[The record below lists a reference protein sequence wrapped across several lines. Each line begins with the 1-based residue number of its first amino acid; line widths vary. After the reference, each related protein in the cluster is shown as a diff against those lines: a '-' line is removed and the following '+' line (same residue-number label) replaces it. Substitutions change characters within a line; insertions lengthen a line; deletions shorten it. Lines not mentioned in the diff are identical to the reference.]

1 MDRKDMYWYYILPIK
16 FIGNVTEIIKSE
28 GIDDFQKSY
37 SEIVLERENSDFCIR
52 LSRDWF
58 LHIEVKWLEQ
68 ELDEMDRLDDQMKW
82 DGYFAITKKHI
93 HYLNAL
99 NLLIASEYKN
109 AIQDNDKL
117 IRLVGEFD
125 IQKLDNTNVVR
136 YVYDNRGV
144 HMDTKMNTYTKYIQE
159 NRYWLHHKNG
169 LPLEF
174 QMSHYGSLYI
184 PFFKNAF
191 DKFLSIT
198 EYSRIKLMSHMVDCI
213 TEYKEW
219 NFAQSFILAWFFI
232 ESYIWDNIWKGHIE
246 SLQWEEVWSWRV
258 SSERKKFLIWH
269 DQFSISWVLEICEL
283 LGLISI
289 EEYKILSKFRKKRNK
304 LVHWFVGNLENLT
317 QEDMCEI
324 LYYALSKVGTIVNNT
339 LRFSPRVHCL
349 NHSSSCIPK
358 RHYTGPSI
366 SH

>member
-1 MDRKDMYWYYILPIK
+1 MYWYYILPIK
-16 FIGNVTEIIKSE
+16 FIGNVTEIIKSGE
-28 GIDDFQKSY
+28 IGNLQKSY

-68 ELDEMDRLDDQMKW
+68 ELDEMDKLDDQMKW
-82 DGYFAITKKHI
+82 DGYFAITKKYI

-109 AIQDNDKL
+109 TIQDNDKL

-125 IQKLDNTNVVR
+125 IQKLDNTNTVR
-136 YVYDNRGV
+136 YVYDHSGN
-144 HMDTKMNTYTKYIQE
+144 HMDAKMNTYTKYIYE
-159 NRYWLHHKNG
+159 NRYWLHRKKG

-174 QMSHYGSLYI
+174 QFSHYGSLYI
-184 PFFKNAF
+184 PFFENAF
-191 DKFLSIT
+191 DKFILIT
-198 EYSRIKLMSHMVDCI
+198 DYSQIKLMSHMVDCI

-232 ESYIWDNIWKGHIE
+232 ESYIWDSIWKSHIE

-258 SSERKKFLIWH
+258 NSERKKFLIWH

-283 LGLISI
+283 LGLIST
-289 EEYKILSKFRKKRNK
+289 EEYKTLSKFRKKRNK
-304 LVHWFVGNLENLT
+304 LVHWFVSDEEGLN
-317 QEDMCEI
+317 QEDVYSI
-324 LYYALSKVGTIVNNT
+324 LSYALSKLSIIINND
-339 LRFSPRVHCL
+339 LRFDYRVHCL
-349 NHSSSCIPK
+349 NHSSSSIPK
-358 RHYTGPSI
+358 RYFTAPSI
-366 SH
+366 IH